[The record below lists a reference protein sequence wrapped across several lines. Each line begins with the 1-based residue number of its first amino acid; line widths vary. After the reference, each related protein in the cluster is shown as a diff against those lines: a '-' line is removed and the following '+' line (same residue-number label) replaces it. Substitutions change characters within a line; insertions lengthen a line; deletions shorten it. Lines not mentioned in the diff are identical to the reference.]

1 MSEPLKT
8 ELEGII
14 SSRSARYIYRRYMTS
29 GAYAAL
35 DILEDYLN
43 VQVFASKTYGEVIH
57 ADDVFAAITAL
68 KQAEAK
74 KES

>member
-1 MSEPLKT
+1 MSKLKE

-29 GAYAAL
+29 GAINAL
-35 DILEDYLN
+35 ELLEDYLN

-57 ADDVFAAITAL
+57 ADDVFAAITEL
-68 KQAEAK
+68 KQVEARK
-74 KES
+74 SE